1 MKKIIISACLLLGS
15 MSASAQYYI
24 NITSSS
30 TTSTSVVI
38 DSREES
44 ETIVNTILA
53 SSKESTFH
61 LIEAID
67 ADIVIINL
75 NDNIEGSS
83 RKICSSINGRPPACD
98 VHSSTDN
105 QVLIFRQDE
114 GIGIKIWISQ
124 RN

>member
-30 TTSTSVVI
+30 TASTSVVI

-44 ETIVNTILA
+44 KKIVNTILA

-61 LIEAID
+61 FIEAID

-83 RKICSSINGRPPACD
+83 REICSSINGRPPVCD
-98 VHSSTDN
+98 VYSSIDN
-105 QVLIFRQDE
+105 QALIFRQDE
-114 GIGIKIWISQ
+114 GVGIKIWISQ

>member
-30 TTSTSVVI
+30 TASTSVVI

-44 ETIVNTILA
+44 KTIVNTILA

-61 LIEAID
+61 FIEAID

-75 NDNIEGSS
+75 NDSIEGSS
-83 RKICSSINGRPPACD
+83 REICSSINGRSPVCD
-98 VHSSTDN
+98 VYSSIDN
-105 QVLIFRQDE
+105 QALIFRQDE
-114 GIGIKIWISQ
+114 GVGIKIWISQ